1 MAIIEC
7 RECKAK
13 VSTEAVTC
21 PACGVRVKPKAKVWR
36 WVLGVP
42 VALFTAFMILGLL
55 NSNPEKTQARRAYET
70 CLDTL
75 GSSDRARNGTSS
87 FIAGACEKMRAD
99 FIQKYGVN
107 P

>member
-13 VSTEAVTC
+13 VSSEAVTC
-21 PACGVRVKPKAKVWR
+21 PACGVRVKPKAKVLR

-42 VALFTAFMILGLL
+42 AAIFALFMVVGML
-55 NSNPEKTQARRAYET
+55 NSNPEKTQARNAYDT
-70 CLDTL
+70 CLDSL
-75 GSSDRARNGTSS
+75 SSSDRARNGTSS